1 MAWAVMCL
9 SFASAAD
16 VWNFKSFTPADIDA
30 VTGATTQWSSDDGGK
45 SFKNAAVL
53 GKSNGNITAKN
64 PLTRYGAKLSA
75 GEKELEATRGLLFSI
90 FDGTACKAIP
100 AGKIQLYMQPGNSCL
115 KLNANNVTIVIPNL
129 KAGQR
134 IIVNSKSASSKELRY
149 LKAYNLNIEKGFGE
163 PADPAA
169 KQLNI
174 GTVQEDGDVM
184 LSSVNGMLVYDIM
197 VENK

>member
-30 VTGATTQWSSDDGGK
+30 VTGATMQWSSDDGAK
-45 SFKNAAVL
+45 SFKNTTIL
-53 GKSNGNITAKN
+53 GRSNGNITAKN
-64 PLTRYGAKLSA
+64 PLTRYGAKLLA
-75 GEKELEATRGLLFSI
+75 GEKELETTRGLLFSI
-90 FDGTACKAIP
+90 FDGTVCKAIP
-100 AGKIQLYMQPGNSCL
+100 AGKIQLYMQLGNSCL

-134 IIVNSKSASSKELRY
+134 IIINSKSASSKELRY
-149 LKAYNLNIEKGFGE
+149 LKAYNLNIEKGFAE

-174 GTVQEDGDVM
+174 GIVQEDGDVM

>member
-16 VWNFKSFTPADIDA
+16 VWNFKSFTPADVDA
-30 VTGATTQWSSDDGGK
+30 VTGATAQWSSDDGGK

-53 GKSNGNITAKN
+53 GKSNGNITTKN

-90 FDGTACKAIP
+90 FDGTTCKAIP
-100 AGKIQLYMQPGNSCL
+100 AGKIQLYMQSGNSCL

-134 IIVNSKSASSKELRY
+134 IIINSKSASSKELRY
-149 LKAYNLNIEKGFGE
+149 LKAYNLNIEKGFAE
-163 PADPAA
+163 PADPSA

-174 GTVQEDGDVM
+174 
-184 LSSVNGMLVYDIM
+184 
-197 VENK
+197 